1 MTTVFTPPP
10 APAPPPD
17 AGFPDSSV
25 DGERSL
31 LGILASVLIGAA
43 MLWGL
48 LLLTASVFIVAGG
61 PSVEVIG
68 LNDEFVETGTEAT
81 PADAYFGRVELA
93 PGSSVELSVG
103 NVWTVDDIVVLESS
117 PGLNAEIF
125 DQQGEGVMLSLLVD
139 DGVEPGI
146 RTVVF
151 DVSGEARPIE
161 LDVVVLP
168 R

>member
-81 PADAYFGRVELA
+81 PADVYFGRVELA